1 MQPDSSQ
8 PPLPKKSKG
17 KTIGIII
24 AVIVVIFITALVIPP
39 LLNSGGNGGS
49 SSSTPQTTT
58 VISSG
63 TVESVN
69 AGYYDYINF
78 TVPSGAYSVS
88 LTGSYTSNNN
98 VEVGVLSSTQY
109 GAFTQNP
116 STVTSA
122 DWYSGD
128 NQGATINFSPPA
140 GHSYTIVIYDANLFT
155 SDTVS
160 VVNAIS
166 LTYTT

>member
-8 PPLPKKSKG
+8 PPMPKKSKG

-24 AVIVVIFITALVIPP
+24 AVIVVIFIAALIIPP
-39 LLNSGGNGGS
+39 LLSSGGNGGS

-58 VISSG
+58 VITSG

-78 TVPSGAYSVS
+78 TVPTGAYSVS

-116 STVTSA
+116 PTITSA

-128 NQGATINFSPPA
+128 NQGATISFSPSA
-140 GHSYTIVIYDANLFT
+140 GHTYTIVIYDANTLT

-160 VVNAIS
+160 IVNAVS